1 LKAAIKLGYK
11 IKLLSGYEFS
21 KCDLFNEYVEHF
33 YTVKKNSVGSSRFI
47 AKMHLNQ
54 LYGYFG
60 RKQELIKTVNIK
72 ENELEDYLAT
82 RIIKSIIQVNDDTF
96 TLLLYS
102 NLHGEMIVIANLNKI
117 LSMKLED
124 SYNNIKS
131 NVAIASAVTAYA
143 RIHMIPFKTL
153 DSCYY
158 TDTDS
163 VFLVKPLD
171 NKLIGKELG
180 LMKDELD
187 GKIITEGYFFRD

>member
-1 LKAAIKLGYK
+1 
-11 IKLLSGYEFS
+11 
-21 KCDLFNEYVEHF
+21 
-33 YTVKKNSVGSSRFI
+33 
-47 AKMHLNQ
+47 
-54 LYGYFG
+54 
-60 RKQELIKTVNIK
+60 
-72 ENELEDYLAT
+72 
-82 RIIKSIIQVNDDTF
+82 
-96 TLLLYS
+96 
-102 NLHGEMIVIANLNKI
+102 MIVIANLNKI